1 MPWNTTNLIQF
12 LDTSLLQIL
21 FHLHLRLIA
30 DIVRLIFSWSCYL
43 MHTKLSFPQGCLII
57 LLKCEFCLEQVS
69 LGGGTQKPS
78 EKVLFCNH
86 IFGETGRNL
95 NMQTFNTLVV

>member
-1 MPWNTTNLIQF
+1 
-12 LDTSLLQIL
+12 
-21 FHLHLRLIA
+21 
-30 DIVRLIFSWSCYL
+30 

-95 NMQTFNTLVV
+95 NMQTFNTLVVWVFPKELGQGNCLFMLT